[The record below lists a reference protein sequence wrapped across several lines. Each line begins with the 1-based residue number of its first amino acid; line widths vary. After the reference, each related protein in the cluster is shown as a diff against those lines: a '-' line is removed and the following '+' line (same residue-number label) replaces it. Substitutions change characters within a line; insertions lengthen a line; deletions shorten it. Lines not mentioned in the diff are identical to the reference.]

1 MAMLDPNLGVPLPE
15 KSYAEACTFNPRNLW
30 SAIDIFCLAHA
41 LGWFGKALILRDY
54 WFCWILSV
62 AFELAEYSL
71 AHHLAN
77 FAECWWDH
85 WILDVLIC
93 NWLGII
99 LGMRTCAYFEV
110 KHYVWRGLRETH
122 GLRHKSSRVIKQL
135 TPRDWTTFEWEGTAS
150 FQGYVSVVLLLT
162 VFLAAELNV
171 FYLKALLWMEPDHRF
186 VIARLAAMFVCAL
199 PAVREFYQ
207 YMHDSRKVVR
217 MGQHAW
223 LLLATVTTEL
233 LLIFK
238 WGRGQFPLPFPLLV
252 KICAFV
258 GVVLLLA
265 YPALKFGWP
274 KIESRLD
281 TRSIWSTTSKVE

>member
-1 MAMLDPNLGVPLPE
+1 MCSFAIGLGLYWVT
-15 KSYAEACTFNPRNLW
+15 CTCCILTTGRF
-30 SAIDIFCLAHA
+30 
-41 LGWFGKALILRDY
+41 LI
-54 WFCWILSV
+54 I
-62 AFELAEYSL
+62 
-71 AHHLAN
+71 HP
-77 FAECWWDH
+77 
-85 WILDVLIC
+85 I
-93 NWLGII
+93 
-99 LGMRTCAYFEV
+99 GMRTCAYFEV
-110 KHYVWRGLRETH
+110 KVSRFTFFCLGRGKILCSQHYVWRGLRETR

-150 FQGYVSVVLLLT
+150 FQGFVSVVLLLT
-162 VFLAAELNV
+162 IFLAAELNV

-207 YMHDSRKVVR
+207 YMHDSRYLSSDILLPYFRSDATYYRKVVR

-238 WGRGQFPLPFPLLV
+238 WGRGQFPLPFPLSV
-252 KICAFV
+252 KICAVV

-265 YPALKFGWP
+265 YPALKVSAAVFRQGTSAFTEYWLGNQFGWP
-274 KIESRLD
+274 KIERRLD
-281 TRSIWSTTSKVE
+281 TRSIRSTTSKIE